1 LNPSISKKMTDFQV
15 VLCGYYGEGNGGDE
29 ALLASMLEMLPAN
42 VKPLVLSAD
51 PAQTYQRY
59 GVAAIPRKSLKVIAA
74 LRASRAFILGG
85 GSLLQDAT
93 SVQSAVYYGGLV
105 GLAEQFGLQT
115 MAIGQGI
122 GPLNQ
127 PLSQWIAK
135 RAFGSC
141 AALSVRD
148 VASAFLL
155 QEWGITCMMAPDPVW
170 NLTATPVP
178 ELAELPSPRI
188 AITLRRHPQL
198 TPQRLQA
205 ITMALIELQKA
216 TNSYIL
222 IVPFQPRSDLEIAEG
237 LQAALPGVSQ
247 IVLERDPRRLKGVF
261 QNVQMAI
268 GMRYHSLIMAAAEGS
283 ICTWIGY
290 DPKISQLVQDLE
302 LPGWELANLPTD
314 PAQILNSWLTTYQ
327 TGQPLSDSKIAE
339 LRSKTN
345 LHRELLAA
353 ALKNFT
359 N

>member
-1 LNPSISKKMTDFQV
+1 VAPSNPQVSALPSRFDLKMALNPSISKKMTDFQV

-59 GVAAIPRKSLKVIAA
+59 GVAAMPRKSLKVIAA

-105 GLAEQFGLQT
+105 GLAQQFGLQT

-155 QEWGITCMMAPDPVW
+155 QEWGLTCMMAPDPVW
-170 NLTATPVP
+170 NLTATSVP

-283 ICTWIGY
+283 VCTWIGY
-290 DPKISQLVQDLE
+290 DPKISQLVKDLE

-314 PAQILNSWLTTYQ
+314 PAQLLNSWLTKQVNPSATA
-327 TGQPLSDSKIAE
+327 K
-339 LRSKTN
+339 
-345 LHRELLAA
+345 
-353 ALKNFT
+353 
-359 N
+359 